1 MGAEKEKNVQGQQR
15 RRTTS
20 VIRISPDRVAVSHVL
35 ISCYLLLLY
44 LNTHLQKIFNFFG
57 EICIPP
63 FACLRSDPEHINE
76 IPKEYSFP
84 SEILLCFNSICNKT
98 KHTYEQY
105 FSFDSRSS
113 GL

>member
-1 MGAEKEKNVQGQQR
+1 MN
-15 RRTTS
+15 
-20 VIRISPDRVAVSHVL
+20 VIRISTDHVAVSHLL

-44 LNTHLQKIFNFFG
+44 LNTHLQKILNFFG

-63 FACLRSDPEHINE
+63 FACLKSDPEHISE

-84 SEILLCFNSICNKT
+84 SKILLCFNSICNKT
-98 KHTYEQY
+98 KCTYEQY
-105 FSFDSRSS
+105 FSFDSRLS